1 MAISNFQQ
9 TVWSKKIQ
17 LQLDTITSLKDH
29 CDFQFEG
36 EIKYA
41 KEVKILGVTRPTI
54 RTYVPGTSLTR
65 EAGTDSSQLQILRF

>member
-9 TVWSKKIQ
+9 TIWSKKIQ

-29 CDFQFEG
+29 CDYEY
-36 EIKYA
+36 EKDTKNA

-54 RTYVPGTSLTR
+54 RTYVPGTALKR
-65 EAGTDSSQLQILRF
+65 EAGTVSSQ